1 MKFLKKTNDEI
12 GKSGPDMYD
21 HFGSL
26 IACQLRQKPSSE
38 ADAYMK
44 IISNVIFSELDCVL
58 DYAC

>member
-12 GKSGPDMYD
+12 GKSGPNMCD

-44 IISNVIFSELDCVL
+44 IISKVIFSELDYVTL
-58 DYAC
+58 AE

>member
-12 GKSGPDMYD
+12 GKNGPDTCD

-26 IACQLRQKPSSE
+26 IACQLRQKSSSE

-44 IISNVIFSELDCVL
+44 IISNVILDCGL
-58 DYAC
+58 CNAC